1 MEMIS
6 MPMAIIRAYQPQDF
20 EQVRECYIELQEF
33 ERSIEPSRLP
43 GKIAADAYIDYMF
56 AKCSEYDGTLL
67 VAEVEQRVVGF
78 VCVWARVK
86 PDEVEALLNAPA
98 ESAVISDLVVLSA
111 YRAKGLGRA
120 LMDAAEKFAIEK
132 GASTLRISAL
142 AGNEAARRLYRSAGF
157 DDHWVM
163 LAKNLT
169 I

>member
-1 MEMIS
+1 MKTTKKFTT
-6 MPMAIIRAYQPQDF
+6 IIRAYQPQDF
-20 EQVRECYIELQEF
+20 EQVRNCYIELQEF
-33 ERSIEPSRLP
+33 ERSIEPRRLP
-43 GKIAADAYIDYMF
+43 GQIAADAYIDYMF

-132 GASTLRISAL
+132 GASALRISAL
-142 AGNEAARRLYRSAGF
+142 AGNEAALRLYRSAGF
-157 DDHWVM
+157 DDYWIM

>member
-1 MEMIS
+1 
-6 MPMAIIRAYQPQDF
+6 MAIIRAYQPQDS
-20 EQVRECYIELQEF
+20 EQVRDCYIELQEF
-33 ERSIEPSRLP
+33 ERSIEPTTRLP
-43 GKIAADAYIDYMF
+43 GQVAADAYIDYMF

-132 GASTLRISAL
+132 GAATLRISAL
-142 AGNEAARRLYRSAGF
+142 AGNEAALRLYRSAGF
-157 DDHWVM
+157 DHYWIM